1 MNPEQILLFP
11 TVIHEYTLPIDGH
24 MDTLKQII
32 DATPVKSHGKVGTS
46 SYSGSDRGILA
57 DPATKVIADRLQEC
71 VDKWAVA
78 MGCDEL
84 MITNSWINILGQGD
98 RIEHHRHELS
108 VCSGVL
114 YVDVDPGSVGL
125 DLHSPLEQLRMFE
138 HSRTPNFFNANWITT
153 DCSPGRLILFPSWL
167 AHSSQANKTDRRVSL
182 AFNSIYRHTI
192 NKIFD

>member
-11 TVIHEYTLPIDGH
+11 TVIHEHTLPNDRH
-24 MDTLKQII
+24 MQTLKQVI
-32 DATPVKSHGKVGTS
+32 DATPVKAHGKVGTS
-46 SYSGSDRGILA
+46 SYSGRDKGILA
-57 DPATKVIADRLQEC
+57 DPTVTVIADRLQAC
-71 VDKWAVA
+71 VDKWAET

-84 MITNSWINILGQGD
+84 MITNSWINILGPGD

-153 DCSPGRLILFPSWL
+153 DCSPCRLILFPSWL
-167 AHSSQANKTDRRVSL
+167 AHSSRPNETNRRVSL